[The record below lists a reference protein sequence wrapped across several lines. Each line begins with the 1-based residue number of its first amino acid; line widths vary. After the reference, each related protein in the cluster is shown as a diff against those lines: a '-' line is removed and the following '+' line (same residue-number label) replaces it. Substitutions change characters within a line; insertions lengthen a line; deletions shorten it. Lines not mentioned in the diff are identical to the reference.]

1 MTWAVA
7 NGERY
12 LPRRRA
18 LAAAEREHLAAA
30 LAGTDLAF
38 PAGTGPLLWLS
49 GASLPGRELAAG
61 LAARRIFVAP
71 GAAWG
76 DDRHVRVALR
86 GPGATDRLAAA
97 LKELRGRPMSRGG
110 SLSLDAT

>member
-30 LAGTDLAF
+30 LTDTDLAF
-38 PAGTGPLLWLS
+38 APGTGPLLWLS
-49 GASLPGRELAAG
+49 SASLTGHDLSTG
-61 LAARRIFVAP
+61 LAARRIFVTP
-71 GAAWG
+71 GSAWG
-76 DDRHVRVALR
+76 EDRHVRIALR
-86 GPGATDRLAAA
+86 SPEATDRLASA
-97 LKELRGRPMSRGG
+97 LHDL
-110 SLSLDAT
+110 LDAG